1 MAQAAQKI
9 HVGTIEGYCGGEPH
23 ILGRRIKVRDVAIW
37 HDRLGMSADQIASEY
52 DLDLS
57 QIYAALTYYFDNRE
71 QIDKT
76 IRESEAFI
84 AELEKRET
92 SSIQQKINGL
102 RGD

>member
-23 ILGRRIKVRDVAIW
+23 ILGHRIKVRDIAIW

-57 QIYAALTYYFDNRE
+57 QIYAALVYYFDNRE
-71 QIDKT
+71 QIDES

-84 AELEKRET
+84 TELRKRE
-92 SSIQQKINGL
+92 SLAIQKKLDEL

>member
-1 MAQAAQKI
+1 MAEAAQKI

-23 ILGRRIKVRDVAIW
+23 ILGRRIKVRDVAVW
-37 HDRLGMSADQIASEY
+37 HDRLGMNADQIASEY

-71 QIDKT
+71 QIDKS

-84 AELEKRET
+84 VELEKRET
-92 SSIQQKINGL
+92 STIQQKINGL

>member
-1 MAQAAQKI
+1 MAEAAQKI

-23 ILGRRIKVRDVAIW
+23 ILGRRIKVRDVAVW
-37 HDRLGMSADQIASEY
+37 HDRLGMNADQIASEY

-57 QIYAALTYYFDNRE
+57 QIYYFDNRE
-71 QIDKT
+71 QIDKS

-84 AELEKRET
+84 VELEKRET
-92 SSIQQKINGL
+92 STIQQKINGL